1 MKRQIR
7 NNVFET
13 NSSSTHSM
21 TICMEDDFDK
31 WSSGEYLRLENSFL
45 PEEEARKKNV
55 ELLQK
60 YSDASE
66 EEIQQYS
73 EGNIKLDELVS
84 RWDLIEY
91 YHSIIE
97 EDNSCGEVLDY
108 FEDTYTTRNGDKV
121 VAFGYY
127 GYDG

>member
-1 MKRQIR
+1 MKKQIR

-21 TICMEDDFDK
+21 TICMKDDFDK
-31 WSSGEYLRLENSFL
+31 WSSGECLRLEDSFL
-45 PEEEARKKNV
+45 PKEEARKKNV

-66 EEIQQYS
+66 KEIQQYS
-73 EGNIKLDELVS
+73 EGEIELNELVS

-91 YHSIIE
+91 YHSPIE
-97 EDNSCGEVLDY
+97 EDDSCGSLDY
-108 FEDTYTTRNGDKV
+108 FKGTYTTRNGDKV

-127 GYDG
+127 GYDS